1 MAAPDLRRQF
11 PHTRFWIL
19 FDDSKNGRVFYSSR
33 LSGSRF
39 VFEVGI
45 SFLKASKPAMN
56 GGLVDRLLAK
66 DSVDIGDCSHR
77 RGAAAPLVERK
88 ESTLG

>member
-1 MAAPDLRRQF
+1 MTSRMVESSTAVGLPDR
-11 PHTRFWIL
+11 
-19 FDDSKNGRVFYSSR
+19 G
-33 LSGSRF
+33 LS
-39 VFEVGI
+39 EVGI

-56 GGLVDRLLAK
+56 GGVVDRLLAK